1 MDSGFKIATLFVEML
16 NYTEFM
22 VFVFLFLDPYGN
34 QFLSIAFSKE
44 QFSGWLENLV
54 PGTIILGAVSLGY
67 HIVSSLFRYKQSS
80 SPINHVAPKSTML
93 SLYMYTI

>member
-1 MDSGFKIATLFVEML
+1 MDSDSKLLFCL
-16 NYTEFM
+16 WK
-22 VFVFLFLDPYGN
+22 FLMIQYLWYLYLDPYGN

-54 PGTIILGAVSLGY
+54 PVTIILGAVSLGY

-80 SPINHVAPKSTML
+80 SPINHVAL
-93 SLYMYTI
+93 